1 MSSPLFRTA
10 VGNQSES
17 EKSMMYTKSNLSI
30 NNLFKIV
37 FIILFFFCL
46 YYLYL
51 ESLGCY
57 IGLKV
62 DENIFTYLL
71 AFKILAEIQLNK
83 W

>member
-1 MSSPLFRTA
+1 
-10 VGNQSES
+10 
-17 EKSMMYTKSNLSI
+17 MMYTKSNLSI